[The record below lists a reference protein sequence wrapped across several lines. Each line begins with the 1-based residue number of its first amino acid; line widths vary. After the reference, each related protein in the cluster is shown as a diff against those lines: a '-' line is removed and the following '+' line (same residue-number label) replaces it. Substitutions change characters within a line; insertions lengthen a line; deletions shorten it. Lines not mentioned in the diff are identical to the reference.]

1 MGKVI
6 SIKDS
11 DNKPIPAWAKFLAFD
26 ETEFALCFEEKADA
40 VHHARLNECIVRDLV
55 TDELII
61 DTLNR

>member
-11 DNKPIPAWAKFLAFD
+11 ENRPIPAWAMFHAFD
-26 ETEFALCFEEKADA
+26 ETEFDLYFEEKADA

-55 TDELII
+55 TDDIVI